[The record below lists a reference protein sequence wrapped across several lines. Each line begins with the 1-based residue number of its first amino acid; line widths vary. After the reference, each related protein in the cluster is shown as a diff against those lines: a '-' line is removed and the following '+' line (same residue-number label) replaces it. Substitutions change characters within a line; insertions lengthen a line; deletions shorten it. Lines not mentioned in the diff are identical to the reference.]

1 MTLVIRDSIAHDKA
15 LRRGMRNKARRN
27 GDPMGL
33 LNNNQ
38 GGTVDN
44 LLATYRRAKDR
55 NELLQALGKIRN
67 KDPQAQRLYKAL
79 QNHWYNRTE
88 HVDEFMCDGR
98 PVTRGKEKQTRKS
111 TILVNAF

>member
-1 MTLVIRDSIAHDKA
+1 MTIAKDAK
-15 LRRGMRNKARRN
+15 LRRNMRNQARRN

-44 LLATYRRAKDR
+44 LLATYKRARDR
-55 NELLQALGKIRN
+55 NSLLQALSKIRN
-67 KDPQAQRLYKAL
+67 TDPQAQRLYKAL

-88 HVDEFMCDGR
+88 HVQEFMVDGK

-111 TILVNAF
+111 SPLIRSFY